1 MIAPQ
6 KPDGRPSPEQM
17 NSYMTRF
24 WRPTLP
30 IPVLAGTRM
39 GKPWMQQKEWMCLC
53 DGLRETNVEMSLSIY
68 VVVRQ
73 AKGRMSQPQKG
84 RRHHGRGGEET
95 DATGGEETPQKGR
108 RGDRRHRRRANER
121 YGKFPVNYRKLSSL
135 GTEIPETPIT
145 FLIIFL
151 IRSRNSCHHEQK
163 LP

>member
-1 MIAPQ
+1 
-6 KPDGRPSPEQM
+6 
-17 NSYMTRF
+17 
-24 WRPTLP
+24 
-30 IPVLAGTRM
+30 M

-53 DGLRETNVEMSLSIY
+53 VGLRETNVEMSLSIY

-121 YGKFPVNYRKLSSL
+121 YGKFPVNYHN
-135 GTEIPETPIT
+135 PPHN
-145 FLIIFL
+145 FP
-151 IRSRNSCHHEQK
+151 H
-163 LP
+163 